1 MKKSISDSSCSN
13 TEWVKLGTHEKH
25 KSVSKYKAEKLR
37 EEIEAADKL
46 LDMKKSE
53 LSSVEDQ
60 VRAAESTLEDKKQ
73 ELSKSEE
80 KLSSVTAETEKADA
94 DLSKKVEQINRTLKY
109 LPDLKKHEDAEHE
122 YLVAVSELHDMLKS
136 GMSILRN
143 KDSIISRI
151 DTLKSLTQKA
161 MDKRDKAELSI
172 YDLRQRGEEVVTERD
187 NALEKLNAV
196 RAEKSALYS
205 ELKTVHGVQR
215 ATCYARKDCTYYSQA
230 GERDA
235 QRATAERTGTAIR
248 IPTHQ
253 KEKIV
258 GLGITGGI
266 IMIIRSKDKV
276 QMGGKNKPVWMLD
289 TDALTVTHTIT
300 DAESS
305 VTKFSSD
312 HIKYHLH
319 YSAEYRPAR
328 LKKLVNDGT
337 ILSYLID
344 LDRSIAE
351 AIERQV
357 GMMLENDT
365 EYLRAVAVGDL
376 AKARGLENM
385 DRLIARDPVYA
396 AMVYV

>member
-1 MKKSISDSSCSN
+1 
-13 TEWVKLGTHEKH
+13 
-25 KSVSKYKAEKLR
+25 
-37 EEIEAADKL
+37 
-46 LDMKKSE
+46 
-53 LSSVEDQ
+53 
-60 VRAAESTLEDKKQ
+60 
-73 ELSKSEE
+73 
-80 KLSSVTAETEKADA
+80 
-94 DLSKKVEQINRTLKY
+94 
-109 LPDLKKHEDAEHE
+109 
-122 YLVAVSELHDMLKS
+122 
-136 GMSILRN
+136 
-143 KDSIISRI
+143 
-151 DTLKSLTQKA
+151 
-161 MDKRDKAELSI
+161 
-172 YDLRQRGEEVVTERD
+172 
-187 NALEKLNAV
+187 
-196 RAEKSALYS
+196 
-205 ELKTVHGVQR
+205 
-215 ATCYARKDCTYYSQA
+215 
-230 GERDA
+230 
-235 QRATAERTGTAIR
+235 
-248 IPTHQ
+248 
-253 KEKIV
+253 
-258 GLGITGGI
+258 
-266 IMIIRSKDKV
+266 MIIRSKDKV

-385 DRLIARDPVYA
+385 DRQIARDPVYA